1 MFFFDVFNS
10 LNTLERILDEEEQE
24 KLEEEERRRYE
35 LERFRKL

>member
-1 MFFFDVFNS
+1 MQI
-10 LNTLERILDEEEQE
+10 ERILDEEEQE